1 MLPENTTA
9 GLVVLS
15 ADLTGRESLIKD
27 STGTVMTLVSSGEPT
42 PNEPDNSRPDQ

>member
-15 ADLTGRESLIKD
+15 GNLTGRESLIKEA
-27 STGTVMTLVSSGEPT
+27 TGTVMTLVSSCKST
-42 PNEPDNSRPDQ
+42 PDEPDNSRPD